1 MRMFVFA
8 ACILSLALTAYAGV
22 VPANLIVDRGGLE
35 WVWAS
40 PCAPEQPS
48 CGSAIVD
55 SSGNAFI
62 DDGWR
67 LATSSEW
74 LSSFTDSVDLYNA
87 FGGNTPLCA
96 SSYFGSGW
104 DHCDAG
110 DALAG
115 YVWGAPQPI
124 GNSYDANDAAS
135 ESFLVNG
142 NVGVPEPATWGLLGL
157 GIAALG
163 TRLRRRS

>member
-1 MRMFVFA
+1 MRTFIFA
-8 ACILSLALTAYAGV
+8 AFIFLLALTAYAGPV
-22 VPANLIVDRGGLE
+22 VPSNLIVDRGGLE
-35 WVWAS
+35 WVWAA

-55 SSGNAFI
+55 SNGNAFI

-67 LATSSEW
+67 LANNNEW

-87 FGGNTPLCA
+87 FGGSVPLCA

-104 DHCDAG
+104 SNCDAG
-110 DALAG
+110 DAYSG

-124 GNSYDANDAAS
+124 GNLDANNPAS
-135 ESFLVNG
+135 ESFLVRG
-142 NVGVPEPATWGLLGL
+142 NAVPEPATWGLLGL
-157 GIAALG
+157 GIAAIAA
-163 TRLRRRS
+163 RLRRRS